1 MDYDILIHLMKKK
14 GLIIVVGVLV
24 LVLIGLI
31 VKSKFFGR
39 QGPGALQVSATPRAT
54 VFIDGT
60 QAGMTPFFNDKVKA
74 GEHTI
79 KLVPESTTD
88 SLISWEGKVNL
99 LPGIITA
106 INRTLGSSE
115 SASSGEMISLEKIG
129 RKDKSSLAVVS
140 IPDQAVVKVN
150 GEPKGFTPLT
160 IDDLVPADYQ
170 VTIGSSGYEERS
182 VSAHAVG
189 GYKLIINVQLAQKI
203 EGIEQ
208 ATPSG
213 ELEEGKVTPTPS
225 GKVTPTPKTTTTP
238 IPKTTPR
245 LEATPPAK
253 PYVKVKDTP
262 TGFLRVRTEP
272 STTATEAAKINPGEM
287 YPYLNE
293 EKSGWLKIEYEKDK
307 EGWVSGVYVD
317 LVK

>member
-1 MDYDILIHLMKKK
+1 MMMDYDILIHLMKKK
-14 GLIIVVGVLV
+14 GLIIIVGVLA
-24 LVLIGLI
+24 LVLIGII
-31 VKSKFFGR
+31 VKTKFLGQ
-39 QGPGALQVSATPRAT
+39 QGPGALQVNATPRAT
-54 VFIDGT
+54 VFIDDT

-88 SLISWEGKVNL
+88 SLVSWEGKINL

-115 SASSGEMISLEKIG
+115 SASSGEIISLEKIG

-160 IDDLVPADYQ
+160 IDDLAPADYQ
-170 VTIGSSGYEERS
+170 VTISSSGYEERS

-203 EGIEQ
+203 EGIQE
-208 ATPSG
+208 ATPSS
-213 ELEEGKVTPTPS
+213 ELEEGE
-225 GKVTPTPKTTTTP
+225 VTPTPKTTITST
-238 IPKTTPR
+238 PKTTPKV
-245 LEATPPAK
+245 EATPPAK
-253 PYVKVKDTP
+253 PYIKVKETP

-293 EKSGWLKIEYEKDK
+293 EDSGWLKIEYETDK

>member
-1 MDYDILIHLMKKK
+1 MKKK
-14 GLIIVVGVLV
+14 GLMIIVGVLA
-24 LVLIGLI
+24 LVLIGII
-31 VKSKFFGR
+31 VKTKFLGR
-39 QGPGALQVSATPRAT
+39 QGPGALQISATPRAT

-60 QAGMTPFFNDKVKA
+60 QTGITPFFNDKIKA

-79 KLVPESTTD
+79 KLVPELTTD
-88 SLISWEGKVNL
+88 SLVSWEGKVNL
-99 LPGIITA
+99 LPSIITA

-115 SASSGEMISLEKIG
+115 SASSGEIISLEKIG

-160 IDDLVPADYQ
+160 IDDLTPADYQ
-170 VTIGSSGYEERS
+170 VTISSSGYEEKT

-213 ELEEGKVTPTPS
+213 ELEEGQ
-225 GKVTPTPKTTTTP
+225 VTPTPKTTTTP
-238 IPKTTPR
+238 TPKTTPKV
-245 LEATPPAK
+245 EATPPAK
-253 PYVKVKDTP
+253 PYVKVKETP
-262 TGFLRVRTEP
+262 TGFLRVRVEP
-272 STTATEAAKINPGEM
+272 STSATEAAKINPGEM

-293 EKSGWLKIEYEKDK
+293 EKSGWLKIEYVTDK

-317 LVK
+317 LIK

>member
-1 MDYDILIHLMKKK
+1 M
-14 GLIIVVGVLV
+14 IIVGVLA
-24 LVLIGLI
+24 LILIGII
-31 VKSKFFGR
+31 VKTKFLGR

-60 QAGMTPFFNDKVKA
+60 QSGITPFFNDKIKA
-74 GEHTI
+74 GEHTL

-106 INRTLGSSE
+106 VNRTLGSSE
-115 SASSGEMISLEKIG
+115 SASSGEIISLEKIG

-140 IPDQAVVKVN
+140 MPDQAVVKIN

-160 IDDLVPADYQ
+160 IDDLAPADYQ
-170 VTIGSSGYEERS
+170 VTISSSGYEEKT

-189 GYKLIINVQLAQKI
+189 GYKLIINIKLAQQI
-203 EGIEQ
+203 EGIE

-213 ELEEGKVTPTPS
+213 ELQEGATPTPS
-225 GKVTPTPKTTTTP
+225 GKVTPTLKITT
-238 IPKTTPR
+238 
-245 LEATPPAK
+245 TPPAK
-253 PYVKVKDTP
+253 PYVEVKETP
-262 TGFLRVRTEP
+262 TGFLRVRLGP
-272 STTATEAAKINPGEM
+272 STSATEAAQIKPGEM

-293 EKSGWLKIEYEKDK
+293 EDNGWLKIEYETNK

-317 LVK
+317 LIK

>member
-1 MDYDILIHLMKKK
+1 MMMDYDILIHLMKKK
-14 GLIIVVGVLV
+14 GLIIIVGVLA
-24 LVLIGLI
+24 LVLIGVI
-31 VKSKFFGR
+31 VKTKFLGQ
-39 QGPGALQVSATPRAT
+39 QGPGALQVNATPRAT

-60 QAGMTPFFNDKVKA
+60 QTGITPFFNDKVKA

-88 SLISWEGKVNL
+88 SLVSWEGKINL

-115 SASSGEMISLEKIG
+115 SASSGEIISLEKIG

-160 IDDLVPADYQ
+160 IDDLAPADYQ
-170 VTIGSSGYEERS
+170 VTISSSGYEERS

-203 EGIEQ
+203 EGIQE
-208 ATPSG
+208 ATPSS
-213 ELEEGKVTPTPS
+213 ELEEGKVTPTP
-225 GKVTPTPKTTTTP
+225 KTTITPTPKTT
-238 IPKTTPR
+238 PKV
-245 LEATPPAK
+245 EATPPAE
-253 PYVKVKDTP
+253 PYVKVKETP

-287 YPYLNE
+287 YSYLNE
-293 EKSGWLKIEYEKDK
+293 EKNGWLKIEYETDK

-317 LVK
+317 LIK

>member
-1 MDYDILIHLMKKK
+1 MKKK
-14 GLIIVVGVLV
+14 GLMIIVGVLA
-24 LVLIGLI
+24 LILIGII
-31 VKSKFFGR
+31 VKTKFLGR

-60 QAGMTPFFNDKVKA
+60 QSGITPFFNDKIKA
-74 GEHTI
+74 GEHTL

-88 SLISWEGKVNL
+88 SLISWEGKINL

-106 INRTLGSSE
+106 VNRTLGSSE
-115 SASSGEMISLEKIG
+115 SVSSGEIISLEKIG

-140 IPDQAVVKVN
+140 IPDQAVVKIN

-160 IDDLVPADYQ
+160 IEDLEPADYQ
-170 VTIGSSGYEERS
+170 VTISSSGYEERT

-189 GYKLIINVQLAQKI
+189 GYKLIINVQLAQKT
-203 EGIEQ
+203 EGIGE

-213 ELEEGKVTPTPS
+213 ELATTPTPTGKTTPS
-225 GKVTPTPKTTTTP
+225 PKVTPTPKVET
-238 IPKTTPR
+238 
-245 LEATPPAK
+245 TPPAK
-253 PYVKVKDTP
+253 PYVTVKETP
-262 TGFLRVRTEP
+262 TGFLRVRLGP
-272 STTATEAAKINPGEM
+272 STAATEAAQVKPGEM

-293 EKSGWLKIEYEKDK
+293 EKSGWLKIEYETNK

-317 LVK
+317 LIK

>member
-1 MDYDILIHLMKKK
+1 MMMDYDILIHLMKKK
-14 GLIIVVGVLV
+14 GLMIIVGILA
-24 LVLIGLI
+24 LVLIGII
-31 VKSKFFGR
+31 VKTKFLGQ
-39 QGPGALQVSATPRAT
+39 QGPGALQVNATPRAT

-60 QAGMTPFFNDKVKA
+60 QAGMTPFFNDKVKT

-88 SLISWEGKVNL
+88 NLVSWEGKINL

-115 SASSGEMISLEKIG
+115 SASSGEIISLEKIG

-160 IDDLVPADYQ
+160 IDDLAPADYQ
-170 VTIGSSGYEERS
+170 VTISSSGYEERS

-203 EGIEQ
+203 EGIQE
-208 ATPSG
+208 ATPSS
-213 ELEEGKVTPTPS
+213 ELEEGKVTPTP
-225 GKVTPTPKTTTTP
+225 KTTITPTPKTT
-238 IPKTTPR
+238 PKV
-245 LEATPPAK
+245 EATPPAK
-253 PYVKVKDTP
+253 PYVKVKETP

>member
-1 MDYDILIHLMKKK
+1 MKKK
-14 GLIIVVGVLV
+14 GLMIIVGVLA
-24 LVLIGLI
+24 LVLIGII
-31 VKSKFFGR
+31 VKTKFLGR

-60 QAGMTPFFNDKVKA
+60 QSGVTPFFNDKIKA
-74 GEHTI
+74 GEHTL

-88 SLISWEGKVNL
+88 SLISWEGKINL

-106 INRTLGSSE
+106 VNRTLGSSE
-115 SASSGEMISLEKIG
+115 SASSGEIISLEKIG

-140 IPDQAVVKVN
+140 MPDQAVVKIN

-160 IDDLVPADYQ
+160 IDDLTPADYQ
-170 VTIGSSGYEERS
+170 VTISSSGYEEKT

-189 GYKLIINVQLAQKI
+189 GYKLIINIKLAQQI
-203 EGIEQ
+203 EGIE

-213 ELEEGKVTPTPS
+213 ELQEGATPTPS
-225 GKVTPTPKTTTTP
+225 GKVTPTPKITT
-238 IPKTTPR
+238 
-245 LEATPPAK
+245 TPPAK
-253 PYVKVKDTP
+253 PYVEVKETP
-262 TGFLRVRTEP
+262 TGFLRVRLGP
-272 STTATEAAKINPGEM
+272 STSATEAAQIKPGEM

-293 EKSGWLKIEYEKDK
+293 EDNGWLKIEYATDK

-317 LVK
+317 LIK

>member
-1 MDYDILIHLMKKK
+1 MKKK
-14 GLIIVVGVLV
+14 GLMIIVGVLA
-24 LVLIGLI
+24 LVLIGII
-31 VKSKFFGR
+31 VKTKFLGR
-39 QGPGALQVSATPRAT
+39 QGPVALQISATPRAT

-60 QAGMTPFFNDKVKA
+60 QTGITPFFNDKIKA

-79 KLVPESTTD
+79 KLVPELTTD
-88 SLISWEGKVNL
+88 SLVSWEGKVNL
-99 LPGIITA
+99 LPSIITA
-106 INRTLGSSE
+106 INRTLGSSD
-115 SASSGEMISLEKIG
+115 SASSGEIISLEKIG

-160 IDDLVPADYQ
+160 IDDLTPADYQ
-170 VTIGSSGYEERS
+170 VTISSSGYEEKT

-213 ELEEGKVTPTPS
+213 ELEEG
-225 GKVTPTPKTTTTP
+225 GATPTPKTTTTP
-238 IPKTTPR
+238 TPKTTPKV
-245 LEATPPAK
+245 EATPPAK
-253 PYVKVKDTP
+253 PYVKVKETP
-262 TGFLRVRTEP
+262 TGFLRVRVEP
-272 STTATEAAKINPGEM
+272 STSATEAAQIKPGEM

-293 EKSGWLKIEYEKDK
+293 EKSGWLKIEYATDK

-317 LVK
+317 LIK

>member
-1 MDYDILIHLMKKK
+1 M
-14 GLIIVVGVLV
+14 IIVGVLA
-24 LVLIGLI
+24 LILIGII
-31 VKSKFFGR
+31 VKTKFLGR

-60 QAGMTPFFNDKVKA
+60 QSGITPFFNDKIKA
-74 GEHTI
+74 GEHTL

-88 SLISWEGKVNL
+88 SLISWEGKINL

-106 INRTLGSSE
+106 VNRTLGSSE
-115 SASSGEMISLEKIG
+115 SVSSGEIISLEKIG

-140 IPDQAVVKVN
+140 IPDQAVVKIN

-160 IDDLVPADYQ
+160 IEDLEPADYQ
-170 VTIGSSGYEERS
+170 VTISSSGYEERT

-189 GYKLIINVQLAQKI
+189 GYKLIINVQLAQKT
-203 EGIEQ
+203 EGIGE

-213 ELEEGKVTPTPS
+213 ELATTPTPTGKTTPS
-225 GKVTPTPKTTTTP
+225 PKVTPTPKVET
-238 IPKTTPR
+238 
-245 LEATPPAK
+245 TPPAK
-253 PYVKVKDTP
+253 PYVTVKETP
-262 TGFLRVRTEP
+262 TGFLRVRLGP
-272 STTATEAAKINPGEM
+272 STAATEAAQVKPGEM

-293 EKSGWLKIEYEKDK
+293 EKSGWLKIEYETNK

-317 LVK
+317 LIK

>member
-1 MDYDILIHLMKKK
+1 MKKK
-14 GLIIVVGVLV
+14 GLMIIVGVLA
-24 LVLIGLI
+24 LVLIGII
-31 VKSKFFGR
+31 VKTKFLGR

-60 QAGMTPFFNDKVKA
+60 QSGITPFFNDKIKA
-74 GEHTI
+74 GEHTL

-106 INRTLGSSE
+106 VNRTLGSSE
-115 SASSGEMISLEKIG
+115 SASSGEIISLEKIG

-140 IPDQAVVKVN
+140 MPDQAVVKIN

-160 IDDLVPADYQ
+160 IDDLTPAVYQ
-170 VTIGSSGYEERS
+170 VTISSSGYEEKTIP
-182 VSAHAVG
+182 ANAVG

-203 EGIEQ
+203 EGIQE
-208 ATPSG
+208 ATSSA
-213 ELEEGKVTPTPS
+213 ELEEGATPTPS
-225 GKVTPTPKTTTTP
+225 GKVTPTPKTT
-238 IPKTTPR
+238 PKV
-245 LEATPPAK
+245 EATPPEK
-253 PYVKVKDTP
+253 PYVKVKETP
-262 TGFLRVRTEP
+262 TGFLRVRLGP
-272 STTATEAAKINPGEM
+272 STSATETAQIKPGEM

-293 EKSGWLKIEYEKDK
+293 EDNGWLKIEYETDK

-317 LVK
+317 LIK

>member
-1 MDYDILIHLMKKK
+1 MMMDYDILIHLMKKK
-14 GLIIVVGVLV
+14 GLMIVVGVLA
-24 LVLIGLI
+24 LVLIGII
-31 VKSKFFGR
+31 VKTKFLGQ
-39 QGPGALQVSATPRAT
+39 QGPGALQVNATPRAT

-88 SLISWEGKVNL
+88 SLVSWEGKINL

-115 SASSGEMISLEKIG
+115 SASSGEIISLEKIG

-160 IDDLVPADYQ
+160 IDDLAPADYQ
-170 VTIGSSGYEERS
+170 VTISSSGYEERS

-203 EGIEQ
+203 EGIQE
-208 ATPSG
+208 ATPSS
-213 ELEEGKVTPTPS
+213 ELEEGE
-225 GKVTPTPKTTTTP
+225 VTPTPKTTITP
-238 IPKTTPR
+238 TPKTTPKV
-245 LEATPPAK
+245 EATPPAK
-253 PYVKVKDTP
+253 PYVKVKETP

-293 EKSGWLKIEYEKDK
+293 EDSGWLKIEYETDK

>member
-1 MDYDILIHLMKKK
+1 M
-14 GLIIVVGVLV
+14 IIVGVLA
-24 LVLIGLI
+24 LILIGII
-31 VKSKFFGR
+31 VKTKFLGR

-60 QAGMTPFFNDKVKA
+60 QSGITPFFNDKIKA
-74 GEHTI
+74 GEHTL

-106 INRTLGSSE
+106 VNRTLGVSE
-115 SASSGEMISLEKIG
+115 SSSSGEIISLEKIG

-140 IPDQAVVKVN
+140 MPDQAVVKIN

-160 IDDLVPADYQ
+160 IDDLTPADYQ
-170 VTIGSSGYEERS
+170 VTISSSGYEERT

-189 GYKLIINVQLAQKI
+189 GYKLIINVQLAQKV
-203 EGIEQ
+203 EGIQE
-208 ATPSG
+208 ATPSA
-213 ELEEGKVTPTPS
+213 ELEEGATPTPS
-225 GKVTPTPKTTTTP
+225 GKVTPTPKATTTP
-238 IPKTTPR
+238 KV
-245 LEATPPAK
+245 EATPLAK
-253 PYVKVKDTP
+253 PYVTVKETP
-262 TGFLRVRTEP
+262 TGFLRVRLGP
-272 STTATEAAKINPGEM
+272 STSATEAAQIKPGEM

-293 EKSGWLKIEYEKDK
+293 EDNGWLKIEYATDK

-317 LVK
+317 LIK

>member
-1 MDYDILIHLMKKK
+1 MKKK
-14 GLIIVVGVLV
+14 GLMIIVGILA
-24 LVLIGLI
+24 LVLIGII
-31 VKSKFFGR
+31 VKTKFLGQ
-39 QGPGALQVSATPRAT
+39 QGPGALQVNATPRAT

-88 SLISWEGKVNL
+88 SLVSWEGKINL

-115 SASSGEMISLEKIG
+115 SASSGEIISLEKIG

-160 IDDLVPADYQ
+160 IDDLAPADYQ
-170 VTIGSSGYEERS
+170 VTISSSGYEERS

-213 ELEEGKVTPTPS
+213 ELEEGTTPTPS
-225 GKVTPTPKTTTTP
+225 GKVTPTPKITTTP
-238 IPKTTPR
+238 KV
-245 LEATPPAK
+245 EATPPEK
-253 PYVKVKDTP
+253 PYVKVKETP
-262 TGFLRVRTEP
+262 TGFLRVRVEP
-272 STTATEAAKINPGEM
+272 STSATEAAKINPGEM

>member
-1 MDYDILIHLMKKK
+1 MISLFIIMKKK
-14 GLIIVVGVLV
+14 GLMIVVGVLV

-31 VKSKFFGR
+31 VRSKFFGR

-74 GEHTI
+74 GEHII

-88 SLISWEGKVNL
+88 SLTSWEGKVNL

-115 SASSGEMISLEKIG
+115 SVSSGEMISLEKIG

-160 IDDLVPADYQ
+160 IDDLAPADYQ
-170 VTIGSSGYEERS
+170 VTISSSGYEERS

-208 ATPSG
+208 ATPSS
-213 ELEEGKVTPTPS
+213 ELEEGKVTPTP
-225 GKVTPTPKTTTTP
+225 KTTIIPTPKTT
-238 IPKTTPR
+238 PKV
-245 LEATPPAK
+245 EATPPAK
-253 PYVKVKDTP
+253 PYVKIKETP
-262 TGFLRVRTEP
+262 TGFLRVRMGP
-272 STTATEAAKINPGEM
+272 STSATEAAKINPGEM

-293 EKSGWLKIEYEKDK
+293 EDSGWLKIEYETDK